1 MFEHAACKDMDVNV
15 FFPDNSPAL
24 EAKRACFNC
33 AYVRECR
40 LLGLPEVWG
49 IWGGW
54 GQKKRERAGRGITA
68 RLTGQNPK
76 GGGENTPRWV
86 LWRPIVE
93 RMLDEVEAGR
103 DLEEVMLEAGLTQ
116 AEIDALFADLQEQ
129 EAAA

>member
-1 MFEHAACKDMDVNV
+1 MFEHAPCREMDTNI

-49 IWGGW
+49 VWGGL
-54 GQKKRERAGRGITA
+54 GQKPRERLGRPITA
-68 RLTGQNPK
+68 RLTGQTPEP
-76 GGGENTPRWV
+76 GGDNTPRWV

-93 RMLDEVEAGR
+93 RMLSRVDAGE
-103 DLEEVMLEAGLTQ
+103 DLEQVMLEEGITQ
-116 AEIDALFADLQEQ
+116 AEIDNLFADLQEQ
-129 EAAA
+129 EDVA